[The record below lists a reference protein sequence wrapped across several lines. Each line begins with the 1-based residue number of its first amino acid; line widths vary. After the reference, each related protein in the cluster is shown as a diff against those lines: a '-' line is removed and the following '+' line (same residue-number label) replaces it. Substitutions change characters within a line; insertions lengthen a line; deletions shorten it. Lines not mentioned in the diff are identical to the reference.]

1 MSKLKQGDTAPNF
14 EVLSDENRKVKLS
27 DFRGQRVVLYF
38 YPKDN
43 TSGCTTQSCLFR
55 DHFHDFQDKNT
66 VILGVSPDGV
76 DSHKNFRTKY
86 GLPFHLLSDPE
97 HVIAESFGVWAEK
110 SMYGKKYMGIIRS
123 HFVID
128 EEGKIIDAKYR
139 ISPKKSATF
148 ALERLD

>member
-55 DHFHDFQDKNT
+55 DHFPDFQDKNA

-110 SMYGKKYMGIIRS
+110 SMYGRKYMGIIRS
-123 HFVID
+123 HFVIN
-128 EEGKIIDAKYR
+128 EEGKILDAKYR
-139 ISPKKSATF
+139 VSPKKSASS